1 MQNIT
6 DEFAKEKK
14 LESLD
19 GVYVAEVLPG
29 GAADKAGVKSGDV
42 LLKID
47 GAQVNGGSAV
57 QEKINSYRPND
68 KVELTISRDG
78 KIKTLTAKLIG
89 KEAQELGLSAA
100 GDKLNLFGADI
111 VAADKDKLEK
121 LGLRSGIEVVSV
133 AKGKVKD
140 AGIKEGFIITYVNN
154 TPVSSPQDLAII
166 IKKSKR
172 SILVEGVYPDGSLY
186 YYGIGL

>member
-1 MQNIT
+1 MLFRSREREFKIESFIQTDAAVNPGNSGGALVNTKGELVGINTAIISETGSYAGYSFAVPVNIVKKITDDFIEFGSVKRAVLGISMQNIT

-68 KVELTISRDG
+68 KVELTISDR
-78 KIKTLTAKLIG
+78 KSTR
-89 KEAQELGLSAA
+89 
-100 GDKLNLFGADI
+100 LN
-111 VAADKDKLEK
+111 
-121 LGLRSGIEVVSV
+121 
-133 AKGKVKD
+133 
-140 AGIKEGFIITYVNN
+140 
-154 TPVSSPQDLAII
+154 SSH
-166 IKKSKR
+166 
-172 SILVEGVYPDGSLY
+172 
-186 YYGIGL
+186 